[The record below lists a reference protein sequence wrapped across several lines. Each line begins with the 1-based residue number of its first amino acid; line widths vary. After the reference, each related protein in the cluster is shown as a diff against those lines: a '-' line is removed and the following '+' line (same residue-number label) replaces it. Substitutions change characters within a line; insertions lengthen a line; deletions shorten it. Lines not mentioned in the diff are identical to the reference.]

1 MKILPAAL
9 AAALLTVSAGAA
21 SAADVTRVV
30 ANPMSPIASLV
41 RVPAGY
47 DLVFVAGATPGVQG
61 QPRPV
66 GTEAQTMDVL
76 GKIDKLLK
84 DQGMTMGDVVMMRVF
99 LGVDPDKGG
108 HADRAGMNKAFAT
121 FFGTADQPNKPAR
134 TTIAIT
140 DNNAG
145 NFVEIDAVAA
155 KKPEAPAK
163 AKSKKK

>member
-1 MKILPAAL
+1 MKILTAAFT
-9 AAALLTVSAGAA
+9 AALLAASAGAA
-21 SAADVTRVV
+21 SAADITRVY
-30 ANPMSPIASLV
+30 ANPMSPIASLT

-47 DLVFVAGATPGVQG
+47 DLVFVSGATPGAQG

-76 GKIDKLLK
+76 NKISALLK
-84 DQGMTMGDVVMMRVF
+84 DQGMTMGDVVVMRVF

-108 HADRAGMNKAFAT
+108 HADRAGMHKAFAT

-134 TTIAIT
+134 TTIAIN
-140 DNNAG
+140 DNAPG

-155 KKPEAPAK
+155 KKPEPPAK

>member
-1 MKILPAAL
+1 MKLLSAALVAAL
-9 AAALLTVSAGAA
+9 ALPALASTAHAAEI
-21 SAADVTRVV
+21 TRVYGS
-30 ANPMSPIASLV
+30 PMSPIASLV
-41 RVPAGY
+41 KVPAGADTVY
-47 DLVFVAGATPGVQG
+47 VSGATPGGQG

-108 HADRAGMNKAFAT
+108 KADRAGMNKAFAT
-121 FFGTADQPNKPAR
+121 FFGTADQPNKPSR

-140 DNNAG
+140 DNAPG
-145 NFVEIDAVAA
+145 AVAA
-155 KKPEAPAK
+155 KVPAPVKK
-163 AKSKKK
+163 AMHKKK